1 MHKWKQNNVRIDAVN
16 RSEYQFKQHDK
27 YRLTKYKIIIVIR
40 NAENGSNIKSNA
52 VLSRIMEIHCRFNS
66 EFSKH
71 NKYTRIEHRAEE
83 NVFQMHRSVTMMD
96 TNVID
101 SILIRDLT

>member
-1 MHKWKQNNVRIDAVN
+1 MHKWEQNNVQMDAVN
-16 RSEYQFKQHDK
+16 RSEYQFEQHDK

-71 NKYTRIEHRAEE
+71 NKYTRIETPGGGKRISDASKCD
-83 NVFQMHRSVTMMD
+83 NDGYKCYRFDFD
-96 TNVID
+96 T
-101 SILIRDLT
+101 